1 MGRDTEALI
10 RQCTES
16 NRTWDTQA
24 ITDVSIKS
32 LLLGLKGDFRRGG
45 RKSVRARRDGRHQG
59 TRPLKYSTTEK
70 MYELGTVAVYK

>member
-1 MGRDTEALI
+1 MGRDTKALI
-10 RQCTES
+10 RQCAES

-45 RKSVRARRDGRHQG
+45 RKSVKVRGNGRHQG
-59 TRPLKYSTTEK
+59 TGFINIAQQKN
-70 MYELGTVAVYK
+70 V